1 MRGGSLTRYYPP
13 YLQVQQGSGLTE
25 DMIQI
30 AAPVVME
37 SVRAGQTVV
46 GQGASWQEA
55 GKAAGQT
62 LKRGLK
68 RKTGAMVKAGLK
80 AGGRAVYE
88 IDKRSV

>member
-13 YLQVQQGSGLTE
+13 YLRFQQGSGLTE
-25 DMIQI
+25 DMIRI

-37 SVRAGQTVV
+37 SMRAGQAAV

-55 GKAAGQT
+55 GKVVGQA

-68 RKTGAMVKAGLK
+68 CHGQSRT
-80 AGGRAVYE
+80 
-88 IDKRSV
+88 